1 MSMADELNKQK
12 TFSKWEESAA
22 VLQADARQGIARAQ
36 RLLSTRY
43 LRGRGVPRDEVIA
56 FYWMQ
61 LAAQQNYAT
70 AQRSLGELYENG
82 LGITLD
88 ITIASHWYGLAALQG
103 DSIAKKH
110 LQRLAQPNTLF

>member
-1 MSMADELNKQK
+1 MSMADELNEQNA
-12 TFSKWEESAA
+12 FSTWAESTE
-22 VLQADARQGIARAQ
+22 VLQADARQGMARAQ
-36 RLLSTRY
+36 RLLSTCY
-43 LRGRGVPRDEVIA
+43 LRGRGVPKDEAIA

-82 LGITLD
+82 SGITLD
-88 ITIASHWYGLAALQG
+88 ITIASHWYRLAALQG
-103 DSIAKKH
+103 DSVAKQH